1 MDVFFQY
8 VFCHIFEAPI
18 KRLLMFKWW
27 SKLWKG
33 SSEEQKKE
41 NTVKYLITG
50 LGNPGV
56 EYNDTRH
63 NIGFDVVDY
72 LAAQF
77 EVAYK
82 SDRHGFVGSF
92 KHKGRQFILLKP
104 TTYMNL
110 SGQAVR
116 YWLQKEKIKKEH
128 LLVILDDLNL
138 KFGQIR
144 LKGKGSAGGHNG
156 LKNIEQLLQT
166 NEYPR
171 LKVGIGDRFNKG
183 KQVDFVLGKW
193 IEEEEEHLLKIIK
206 HAAQGVLQFA
216 TIGIDRSMNRI
227 NTNVLEEKKKV
238 KKKTPKPPHPPTS
251 TEENSTP
258 PTE

>member
-1 MDVFFQY
+1 
-8 VFCHIFEAPI
+8 
-18 KRLLMFKWW
+18 MFKWW
-27 SKLWKG
+27 RKFWKG
-33 SSEEQKKE
+33 SLEEEESQKND

-50 LGNPGV
+50 LGNPGA
-56 EYNDTRH
+56 EYNGTRH

-72 LAAQF
+72 LAAKF
-77 EVAYK
+77 EVSYK

-92 KHKGRQFILLKP
+92 KHRGRQFILLKP

-116 YWLQKEKIKKEH
+116 YWLQKEKIKKEN

-138 KFGQIR
+138 KFGQVR

-171 LKVGIGDRFNKG
+171 LKIGIGDRFNKG
-183 KQVDFVLGKW
+183 RQVDFVLGKW
-193 IEEEEEHLLKIIK
+193 NMEEEPHLDKIIE
-206 HAAQGVLQFA
+206 HGAQGVLQFG
-216 TIGIDRSMNRI
+216 TLGLDRCMNRV
-227 NTNVLEEKKKV
+227 NTNVLEEKKK
-238 KKKTPKPPHPPTS
+238 KTPKKDSKNKQT
-251 TEENSTP
+251 
-258 PTE
+258 

>member
-1 MDVFFQY
+1 
-8 VFCHIFEAPI
+8 
-18 KRLLMFKWW
+18 MFKWW
-27 SKLWKG
+27 RKLWKG
-33 SSEEQKKE
+33 SSEQEEVQKND

-50 LGNPGV
+50 LGNPGA
-56 EYNDTRH
+56 EYNGTRH

-72 LAAQF
+72 LAAKF
-77 EVAYK
+77 EVSYK
-82 SDRHGFVGSF
+82 SDRHGYVGTF
-92 KHKGRQFILLKP
+92 KHRGRQFILLKP

-116 YWLQKEKIKKEH
+116 YWLQKEKIKKEN

-166 NEYPR
+166 NQYPR

-183 KQVDFVLGKW
+183 RQVDFVLGKW
-193 IEEEEEHLLKIIK
+193 NAEEEPHLDKIIE
-206 HAAQGVLQFA
+206 HAAQGVLQFG
-216 TIGIDRSMNRI
+216 TLGLDRSMNRV
-227 NTNVLEEKKKV
+227 NTNVLEEKKKP
-238 KKKTPKPPHPPTS
+238 KKKTPKPPKS
-251 TEENSTP
+251 ENP
-258 PTE
+258 ND